1 MSADVVILVDGIRKV
16 YKTGEVEVHALRGV
30 TLQIKQG
37 DFVAIMGQ
45 SGSGKSTLMNLLGC
59 LDRPTSGRYFF
70 EGEDVSGFNRDQLA
84 RVRNDRI
91 GFVFQ
96 GFNLLA
102 RTSALDNVM
111 LPLTYSRKYAGRERV
126 VQAKKLLEKF
136 GLSDRLDH
144 HPSQLSGGQQQ
155 RVAIAR
161 ALANDPA
168 VLFADEPTGNL
179 DTRTGLEILAE
190 FQRLNREEGQTILMV
205 THDRDIAD
213 CALRQVVMS
222 DGRIVADRRTAKPR
236 NAAAEL
242 QELVVRNTHVLLEA
256 AS

>member
-30 TLQIKQG
+30 TLQIKRG